1 MSFLTESSIGDPP
14 HFRLYIVRRI
24 VIMAIRMGTMYELNR
39 SRIVEIENEKE
50 AKKERCRM
58 VCISSAIVFL
68 LFLAILNTDL
78 FSQINVLNKCSLL
91 TGLLMISLSAYLI
104 SKEQYRSDIVR
115 TLMCTGVALFISS
128 MFVLM

>member
-1 MSFLTESSIGDPP
+1 
-14 HFRLYIVRRI
+14 
-24 VIMAIRMGTMYELNR
+24 MYELNR

-78 FSQINVLNKCSLL
+78 FSQMNVLNKCSLL

-104 SKEQYRSDIVR
+104 SEEQYRSDIVR

>member
-1 MSFLTESSIGDPP
+1 
-14 HFRLYIVRRI
+14 
-24 VIMAIRMGTMYELNR
+24 MGTMYELNR

-68 LFLAILNTDL
+68 LFIAMLNTDL
-78 FSQINVLNKCSLL
+78 FSQMNVLNKCSLL
-91 TGLLMISLSAYLI
+91 TGLLMISLSTYLI

>member
-1 MSFLTESSIGDPP
+1 MSFLTESSIGDLP

-78 FSQINVLNKCSLL
+78 FSQMNVLNKCSLL

-104 SKEQYRSDIVR
+104 SKEQYKSDIVR

>member
-1 MSFLTESSIGDPP
+1 
-14 HFRLYIVRRI
+14 
-24 VIMAIRMGTMYELNR
+24 MYELNR

-78 FSQINVLNKCSLL
+78 FSQMNVLNKCSLL
-91 TGLLMISLSAYLI
+91 TGLLMISLSAYLR
-104 SKEQYRSDIVR
+104 SKE
-115 TLMCTGVALFISS
+115 
-128 MFVLM
+128 

>member
-1 MSFLTESSIGDPP
+1 
-14 HFRLYIVRRI
+14 
-24 VIMAIRMGTMYELNR
+24 MYELNR

-78 FSQINVLNKCSLL
+78 FSQMNVLNKCSLL

-104 SKEQYRSDIVR
+104 SKEQHRSDIVR